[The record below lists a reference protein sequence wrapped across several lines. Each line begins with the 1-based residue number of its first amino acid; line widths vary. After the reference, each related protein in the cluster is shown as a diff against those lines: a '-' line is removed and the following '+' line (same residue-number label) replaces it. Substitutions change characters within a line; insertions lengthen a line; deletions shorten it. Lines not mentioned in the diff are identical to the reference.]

1 MSLALYTIADH
12 YREAFHH
19 LTDVLEETDL
29 STQDKQNLIEDSLI
43 ELVDDFKTKALN
55 VAGFIN
61 NMKLE
66 MEAVKTIET
75 RLLNRRKS
83 LEKKINYL
91 SDYLFIQCL
100 KTSTTTIKNNEL
112 VIAIKNN
119 PPKVIIDDEKLIPDT
134 YKTTVQTINVSK
146 SSIASALK
154 EGIEVTGV
162 HLETS
167 QRLEIR

>member
-1 MSLALYTIADH
+1 MSLSLYSIADH

-19 LTDVLEETDL
+19 LTDVLEETEL
-29 STQDKQNLIEDSLI
+29 STQDKQTIIEDSLI
-43 ELVDDFKTKALN
+43 ELADDFKTKALN

-66 MEAVKTIET
+66 MEAIKTIEN

-83 LEKKINYL
+83 LENKINYL

-100 KTSTTTIKNNEL
+100 KTGTTTIKNNEL

-119 PPKVIIDDEKLIPDT
+119 PPKVIIDDEKVIPEI
-134 YKTTVQTINVSK
+134 YKTTVQTINISK
-146 SSIASALK
+146 SSIASAIK
-154 EGIEVTGV
+154 AGIEITGA

-167 QRLEIR
+167 QRLDIR